1 MKNNDE
7 ILNNDSYEVIIH
19 KTIDEVNSDAW
30 LLRHKKTGAR
40 IALLSKDD
48 DNKVFNI
55 GFRTPV
61 SNDTGVPHIIEHT
74 VLCGSKDFPVKDP
87 FMEVVKGSL
96 NTFLNAMTYPD
107 KTVYP
112 VASQNEKDFEN
123 LMHIYMDA
131 VFHPNIYNEPK
142 IFKQE
147 GWHYE
152 MENEDAD
159 LIYNGIVYNEMK
171 GVYSSI
177 EGIMD
182 RVTQQSLF
190 PDTTYGNESGGD
202 PECIPELTYEDY
214 LDFHRKFYHPS
225 SSFIYLYGDMDMAE
239 RLAWMD
245 EYYLSKYDRLEIDS
259 HIEKQ
264 QKFTKT
270 KEVTKP
276 YAITDGESE
285 KDNTVLAYN
294 WVIGDSDN
302 VELNYAFS
310 VLEYALMEMPGA
322 PLKQA
327 LIDAGIGKDVYGQY
341 ADGIR
346 QPFYSVIAKYANEE
360 DKDRFQKTIENTLK
374 SLVQNG
380 LDKQALKAGLA
391 NLEFKT
397 KEADFGRYPKGLM
410 FGLLMFSGWLYND
423 ECPFDYLE
431 TNAIFENLKSVLET
445 DYFEKIIEKYFINN
459 MHRSFVV
466 MVPTKGLTLKKEQ
479 ELAKKLAEKKASLS
493 KKEIERIVRETKE
506 LKAYQEE
513 PSTKEQL
520 ETIPLLELKDI
531 NPDPK
536 PFVHQIVKENEIT
549 FLFNDL
555 FTNGIA
561 YIDFCFNMDDIPK
574 EYISYVGLLKYI
586 LGYMDT
592 EHYKYTDLNKEID
605 LYLGGFSTG
614 TGLYEKKYT
623 SFYTLNAEIHVKALY
638 ENISKAFKLIR
649 EVICHTKFHD
659 TKRLKEILEETKSR
673 INAQII
679 SSGDSAAILRCFS
692 HIIKSYYIRENM
704 AGYSFYKFL
713 SDILENYEEKKI
725 EVADKLKEVTEYAF
739 GKSQIVLN
747 YAGDKHHFEEVKT
760 LTNQL
765 TVQIP
770 KREEESGFDFV
781 PAKKNEAIKTSG
793 QVQYVA
799 RVGNYNEEGKTLPY
813 HGSLY
818 VLNNILRSE
827 YLWNHI
833 RVLGGAYGCNF
844 NSARSGNIMLS
855 SYRDP
860 NLKKTSDT
868 FLNVTDYIR
877 QFDANKRDMRKFII
891 GAISILDRP
900 KTIAD
905 QSDRELNLY
914 MGETDYDMLKTER
927 EQLLNTTVEDIRALA
942 SLIERALSQD
952 NICVVGSESSI
963 EQNKELFDEIMTLQ

>member
-1 MKNNDE
+1 MKNNDA
-7 ILNNDSYEVIIH
+7 ILKNDSYEVIIH
-19 KTIDEVNSDAW
+19 KTIDEVNSNAW

-40 IALLSKDD
+40 VALLSNDD

-112 VASQNEKDFEN
+112 VASQNEKDFKN

-147 GWHYE
+147 GWHFE

-225 SSFIYLYGDMDMAE
+225 NSFIYLYGDMDMAE

-245 EYYLSKYDRLEIDS
+245 EYYLSRYDRLEIDS

-264 QKFTKT
+264 QEFSKT
-270 KEVTKP
+270 NEVTKP

-294 WVIGDSDN
+294 WVIGDSDD
-302 VELNYAFS
+302 VKLNYAFS

-327 LIDAGIGKDVYGQY
+327 LIDEGIGKDVYGQY

-346 QPFYSVIAKYANEE
+346 QPFYSIIAKYANEE
-360 DKDRFQKTIENTLK
+360 DKDRFQETIESTLK
-374 SLVQNG
+374 SLVKNG

-410 FGLLMFSGWLYND
+410 FGLQMFSGWLYND
-423 ECPFDYLE
+423 ERPFDYLE

-479 ELAKKLAEKKASLS
+479 ELAKKLAEKKAGLNQE
-493 KKEIERIVRETKE
+493 EIEKIVCETKE

-520 ETIPLLELKDI
+520 ETIPLLKLSDI

-536 PFVHQIVKENEIT
+536 PFVHQIVKENETT
-549 FLFNDL
+549 FLYNDL

-574 EYISYVGLLKYI
+574 EYVPYVGLLKYV

-592 EHYKYTDLNKEID
+592 KNYKYTDLNKEID

-638 ENISKAFKLIR
+638 GNISKAFELIR

-692 HIIKSYYIRENM
+692 HITKSYYIRENM
-704 AGYSFYKFL
+704 AGYSFYRFL
-713 SDILENYEEKKI
+713 SDILEHYEEKKTG
-725 EVADKLKEVTEYAF
+725 VADKLKEVTEYAF
-739 GKSQIVLN
+739 GTKQIVLN
-747 YAGDKHHFEEVKT
+747 YAGDKHPFEEVKT

-770 KREEESGFDFV
+770 KREEKAGFDFA

-844 NSARSGNIMLS
+844 ISARSGNIMLS

-868 FLNVTDYIR
+868 FLAVADFIR
-877 QFDANKRDMRKFII
+877 QFDADKRDMRKFII

-900 KTIAD
+900 KTVAD

-927 EQLLNTTVEDIRALA
+927 AQLLNTTVEDIRALA
-942 SLIERALSQD
+942 PLIERVLSQN

-963 EQNKELFDEIMTLQ
+963 GQNKELFDEIMTLQ